1 MESVELLPAA
11 IDLRRRNES
20 SGWRFLGSRLS
31 LRESTCS
38 MALAAITI
46 LAHGTAYTSLYT
58 TRTINAVA
66 VRKRKL
72 VMAESQ
78 ASVAL

>member
-1 MESVELLPAA
+1 MENAELSPAA

-38 MALAAITI
+38 MVLAAITI
-46 LAHGTAYTSLYT
+46 LVVHGTAYTSLYT
-58 TRTINAVA
+58 TGTINAVA

-72 VMAESQ
+72 GEEG
-78 ASVAL
+78 